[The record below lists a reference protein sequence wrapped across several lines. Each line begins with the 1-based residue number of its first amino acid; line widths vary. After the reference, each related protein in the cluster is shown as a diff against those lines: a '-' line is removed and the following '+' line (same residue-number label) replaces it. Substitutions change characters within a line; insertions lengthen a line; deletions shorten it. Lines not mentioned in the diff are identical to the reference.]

1 MNIQHKY
8 MRTVRVFI
16 ERGKDGSYSAYMPDD
31 NNLTYGVIG
40 EGTTAAEAIDDF
52 NNSYEDMKASHQ
64 RRGKEFEE
72 VKFAFSYDL
81 PSFLVYYADLISY
94 KGLAKLTGVSAA
106 QLSQYISGYRT
117 PSPKTTEKIQNA
129 LHAFGNELSRLQLV

>member
-1 MNIQHKY
+1 MK
-8 MRTVRVFI
+8 TVRVFI
-16 ERGKDGSYSAYMPDD
+16 ERGKDGTYGAYMPDD

-40 EGTTAAEAIDDF
+40 DGATANEAIADF
-52 NNSYEDMKASHQ
+52 MAEYEDTKSFFKEE
-64 RRGKEFEE
+64 GKPFEE
-72 VKFAFSYDL
+72 VNFAFSYDL

-117 PSPKTTEKIQNA
+117 PSPRTTSKIQAA
-129 LHAFGNELSRLQLV
+129 LNKFGAELSQLRLF

>member
-1 MNIQHKY
+1 

-16 ERGKDGSYSAYMPDD
+16 ERGKDGTYSAYMPDD

-40 EGTTAAEAIDDF
+40 EGNTAAEAVADF
-52 NNSYEDMKASHQ
+52 NSSYEDMKISHQ
-64 RRGKEFEE
+64 KRGKEFEE
-72 VKFAFSYDL
+72 VNFAFSYDL

-106 QLSQYISGYRT
+106 QLSQYVSGYRT
-117 PSPKTTEKIQNA
+117 PSLKTTEKIQTA
-129 LHAFGNELSRLQLV
+129 LHAFGDELSHLQLV